1 MRSPR
6 SAAAVHI
13 AYSGAVPEITQVTV
27 GPSVSLERKVSN
39 ITDTGSNRPT
49 AARTSTAI
57 AWHSAQSIMNGAAS
71 RDSSRAE
78 GMAQWAQCGAGAR
91 VEVAQA
97 DLRGQHAG
105 TEAQGAEQGEC
116 DGVHF

>member
-1 MRSPR
+1 
-6 SAAAVHI
+6 
-13 AYSGAVPEITQVTV
+13 
-27 GPSVSLERKVSN
+27 
-39 ITDTGSNRPT
+39 
-49 AARTSTAI
+49 
-57 AWHSAQSIMNGAAS
+57 MNGAAS